1 MAVRSDHSIDND
13 DKDGNGSGPAGQ
25 DKYQMNLVLAISP
38 GNGKGPFEIDFELGG
53 KGPDGG
59 VLMLKSLK
67 MIPCHLLFE
76 NDTITSTFQA
86 KGEFNFLR
94 TLRLSC

>member
-1 MAVRSDHSIDND
+1 
-13 DKDGNGSGPAGQ
+13 
-25 DKYQMNLVLAISP
+25 MNLVLAISP

-53 KGPDGG
+53 KGLDGG

-76 NDTITSTFQA
+76 KDTITSTFQA
-86 KGEFNFLR
+86 KGEFNSLR
-94 TLRLSC
+94 TLRLSN

>member
-1 MAVRSDHSIDND
+1 
-13 DKDGNGSGPAGQ
+13 
-25 DKYQMNLVLAISP
+25 MNLVLAISP

-67 MIPCHLLFE
+67 MKMNTKP
-76 NDTITSTFQA
+76 STFWVNG
-86 KGEFNFLR
+86 KFDTDSLR
-94 TLRLSC
+94 TLRRSC

>member
-1 MAVRSDHSIDND
+1 
-13 DKDGNGSGPAGQ
+13 
-25 DKYQMNLVLAISP
+25 MNLVLAISP

-59 VLMLKSLK
+59 VLILKSLK
-67 MIPCHLLFE
+67 MIPSHLLFE

-86 KGEFNFLR
+86 KGEFNSLR
-94 TLRLSC
+94 TLRLSN

>member
-1 MAVRSDHSIDND
+1 
-13 DKDGNGSGPAGQ
+13 
-25 DKYQMNLVLAISP
+25 MNLVLAISP

-53 KGPDGG
+53 KGADGG

-76 NDTITSTFQA
+76 NDTITSNFQA